1 MNRSSD
7 KTWLTRQVAIA
18 LMAGAVS
25 IVPQVTY
32 GMPQGLEGA
41 SGAVNEVTKTM
52 TVTGTETNNVVGWQ
66 DFSIQQDETVH
77 FVGAGKNY
85 LNLVKG
91 QGSSFIDGTLKSDG
105 GNVYLVNPNGVI
117 FGAGAKVNVG
127 AGTFAAS
134 TQAIDTIDQAA
145 FGANGTCV
153 LSAAGTTMDV
163 VNLIDPTKGY
173 IKANRVEMAG
183 RNIRFMNTDSIQTTG
198 ATVNLHSNTDAA
210 VVNAGNGY
218 VHVGYDAAVGDSYTA
233 PVDNTK
239 SPITLN
245 WQVNGA
251 KATEA
256 NAYMLVKNAAQL
268 QHMKDNTDGNYMLG
282 GNVTLTGTFTP
293 IPTFSG
299 NFDGNFFTIYDL
311 NVNATSGDAGLFAKV
326 DGGTGVSR
334 IENVLFG
341 KKVSGTNISASTY
354 DYAGVVAGVA
364 NNALFQNIGIKEG
377 GQVAEDAS
385 DEWMSGGIVGSA
397 DDVIIRS
404 SYNEHTCRGGGIVGT
419 VTSKTKIYDVY
430 NTGKVQYGI
439 IGSDRQG
446 AIIERVYST
455 QADKNKMWAD
465 WAGYA
470 TKSSAWDKIAGN
482 LTNGYFYFSDTPVT
496 NAEIGLGSPYKRY
509 DTFIHG
515 TKLQNM
521 PNESLTPWGVA
532 HISADGGARTTWRI
546 HSDVSGQPNL
556 PTLTA
561 FYRGIV
567 AVKYHY
573 TMGESANPTAQ
584 SGNNWEQGYNP
595 KAVYNKQDIKLD
607 QIQYS
612 YEDTASPI
620 KTIDDKPVVGGA
632 MDTGKHD
639 VNYSGDHL
647 SPYTLFRS
655 DEYDVAGGNF
665 TIEQREVIGTA
676 DGEMEVAKEYDGTAK
691 VNYAGKLTI
700 PATGDSGV
708 IAGDEV
714 NITGSI
720 TGTYYKS
727 KELYEAAGGDSVKQ
741 KAAESADAGTNKYAV
756 VNFNS
761 VTLSNKNYKLNVSSG
776 PQTSTKGKITPKK
789 ITITNPMTGPTKVY
803 DGTTNLPT
811 GWDSTLRYEESAVI
825 ADDAGKVTLSH
836 SGSAPSYASANAGT
850 QDFTY
855 SGIRLA
861 GDKAYNYQLVD
872 SKGNVVYYQ
881 GSSASPPTLT
891 DFTQKTDG
899 KYTIQGTIT
908 PRAID
913 PKKFQDLLA
922 DGALKD
928 ANKVYD
934 GSAAYT
940 ANDGMTGKVMA
951 NVDGVD
957 KGVIAADQGRLRFTV
972 NHAKFNRADAT
983 ANAGATEVTYNVNI
997 SADEEAL
1004 LKNYTLNG
1012 STLDTYTAATEVGGR
1027 GTIAQRTLAIG
1038 MKKATGVDKE
1048 YDGDATVKGTAANG
1062 YLTFG
1067 GANGYVGYA
1076 DGSQSIV
1083 GGDDATFKVEAAY
1096 QATNGENAADVNRG
1110 ANRAVLDKDVK
1121 YTVKLEG
1128 TKAGNYIVQAGGAGT
1143 GQQATLSAKGK
1154 ITPVALTLTAG
1165 NTIQKTYDG
1174 TTDAYKDGAWVGTV
1188 TQSDP
1193 GWTLKKKSDGSIVSG
1208 LTVSWS
1214 QADYNNENVKHANQV
1229 TFSGVHVDS
1238 VNYDV
1243 VGADGNAASL
1253 ASVAVTGKINP
1264 KAIALDDVKEH
1275 LAEKGYRKEYD
1286 GKKAI
1291 DASVVNDENVVSFT
1305 LSGLVEKDK
1314 GKVKVKATGADFDNK
1329 NAGTGKT
1336 ITYHLIASVAD
1347 GVDPDFAENYTFGGT
1362 PLGTVFDKVL
1372 AGKGTI
1378 DKRTLK
1384 ATVNGTERK
1393 VYDGTE
1399 VVNARQA
1406 TFGWAADGNR
1416 IVKSEGAATLDD
1428 VVIDASAVVGTYD
1441 GKNAGT
1447 NHTVNYTGLKLT
1459 GGEAGNYQ
1467 LEQTAFTGAVGSV
1480 IDRRGIKVAFKT
1492 GTNPDTT
1499 KPYDSGIDKVYD
1511 GDKKLKGSWS
1521 DLAHNLE
1528 LQQDSAN
1535 PGTTGII
1542 GGDSVAFSASRA
1554 AYQDENVAWDD
1565 IANSPKEMDVY
1576 YSGFSTKN
1584 QNYYI
1589 INENDTLTG
1598 KGTIKPKQIGA
1609 DDVKAQGTIR
1619 KVYDTTKAFAPSGSI
1634 PGTVN
1639 GKIMVNGEET
1649 TDTNRLVGFDAA
1661 QAELYKNLKVKVKK
1675 ITYQDANVVNNNG
1688 MGKVDV
1694 EVEVTGTGGAATSH
1708 NYAFTGGGT
1717 VTKTFNIGTITPAN
1731 VTVSFAKV
1739 TKEYDG
1745 NTNVPPSLVAPTVTG
1760 QLGSDSVSVAGGYRA
1775 AFESEKVKG
1784 KQGDGQNHVNYSG
1797 LALTNANYQLVD
1809 AEGTVITATTGAGE
1823 IKPRKLT
1830 DADVN
1835 TAFQI
1840 ANATKVYDGTAK
1852 VKYGD
1857 SDSLTDEN
1865 GVRKYVTN
1873 QGAFQKDDGKGLG
1886 NQEIHIGYTIT
1897 SAAYQDNASRP
1908 ASYVGS
1914 GDKTVKYAFKL
1925 DTENFDLSALT
1936 GVAAD
1941 GTFSKTTTTN
1951 TIKKKT
1957 VMASLNQGNFDK
1969 TYNGNDRVSQ
1979 DVTHQIRLEGLTG
1992 NDGVGLDTDKI
2003 NAHYQSKNVAVD
2015 TSGKAKAQDI
2025 YYTAALKG
2033 EAAVNYDLQGGDAN
2047 LDGTRKLTG
2056 QGTIKKAA
2064 LTATIGYAEKTY
2076 DGTNQVTSVP
2086 GVALTG
2092 FVGGESFQYS
2102 TAPGITGT
2110 YDDADVNRAKSGD
2123 PVGYKGVTYKGLNQ
2137 ALREEKIQNKVGTD
2151 VHGSNYEVTTVRAV
2165 NGESGG
2171 VNTLADTVYFSE
2183 AAKNGKIK
2191 PLAITNAAVTWDAA
2205 PIVKTYDGS
2214 TQVIEAEKYLK
2225 LKAVDG
2231 SNNTIMVGG
2240 NAISI
2245 AYELESAAYDN
2256 KNAGVN
2262 KAVTYKVKS
2271 LNAELNKNYDL
2282 AEGLVA
2288 TINGKLETAGK
2299 TGTINRKLLQVTAQG
2314 NGIIKTYDGTNTV
2327 PGGVTVEAA
2336 PVIQG
2341 DNAHVTIT
2349 NLHYTSTDANA
2360 DPDGNVLFG
2369 KTKVGYVAGNAVLSG
2384 ADQNNYTLSAAAED
2398 PSQPNV
2404 TTKTFNIAGEIRQR
2418 VVYVDFKAGK
2428 GTATTNH
2435 KVYDG
2440 NAGLGHDAGDDVE
2453 LQSGGANTGVVG
2465 TDDVHL
2471 DTTVVKGQYAN
2482 KNVARKA
2489 DGTVTTKE
2497 VYYDNFQLTG
2507 SKAGNYAVQAAPGK
2521 QKGNDKTTLVGQGI
2535 IRPKTLHVTLKH
2547 DTGIDKVYDGTAA
2560 VTGGAHLKS
2569 NLNIQ
2574 TGDLVGSDTIDSI
2587 GLDVSAVYR
2596 ENPVDASGDEV
2607 KDAGKN
2613 GGADNAL
2620 GVDYILK
2627 WTGGKPGN
2635 YELAQFSLKGKG
2647 KITRRTLTYAGGA
2660 VPTTTKVYDGT
2671 DAVKE
2676 KDAAKAFA
2684 NAFNDAVYKADY
2696 AANPNIAVTTARY
2709 TDGVNASVDNQT
2721 AASAPHTVDYTITL
2735 QETNAY
2741 GTSNFALAGAT
2752 DAKKLQET
2760 KTGTG
2765 TITRR
2770 TLHMDV
2776 PAVVEANGTAAEPVP
2791 TLRPAAGDTGIVA
2804 PDAPPTVA
2812 IVWSGGKTW
2821 AAIRNTPGV
2830 YAYQWVASDG
2840 SKAGLYGL
2848 NYMFAPGTMTVKA
2861 PPVVPNP
2868 PPVSPNPPPVVPNI
2882 PPILPDGK
2890 HILPDGGQVLPDG
2903 RQVLPDG
2910 TLYRVE
2916 EGLLGDIGF
2925 KPDHLSYQ
2933 RSSRDWDASHFYRMS
2948 GIELRHEKSG
2958 INLSRVPLY
2967 GEGSRIGVPVAAQ
2980 ERHTDV
2986 SRGLSDLS
2994 AYGETE
3000 PSFSAPTE
3008 VVREAAAAIEV
3019 RGAGVNHRGGAAA
3032 DEAAP
3037 MGLLAS
3043 LVGSPVVSD
3052 VPAALGIRIHAQ
3064 EEDVDE
3070 ETLMAAEPDR
3080 DLRIGIETMGGAVNM
3095 MAMR

>member
-1 MNRSSD
+1 MDHSSD
-7 KTWLTRQVAIA
+7 RMWLARQVAIA

-25 IVPQVTY
+25 IVPQVAY
-32 GMPQGLEGA
+32 GMPQGGEAIVGGA
-41 SGAVNEVTKTM
+41 AGISGPSGATTM
-52 TVTGTETNNVVGWQ
+52 NITSGTTNNIIGWE
-66 DFSIQQDETVH
+66 DFSIQSGETVNFDH
-77 FVGAGKNY
+77 NNY

-117 FGAGAKVNVG
+117 FGAGAKVDVG

-134 TQAIDTIDQAA
+134 TQAIDTINQEA
-145 FGANGTCV
+145 FRTGGTCA

-173 IKANRVEMAG
+173 IKANHVEMAG
-183 RNIRFMNTDSIQTTG
+183 RNIRFMNTDSIQTAG
-198 ATVNLHSNTDAA
+198 ATVNPVNLTSNTDAA
-210 VVNAGNGY
+210 VVNDGNGY
-218 VHVGYDAAVGDSYTA
+218 VHIGYDAADGDSYAT
-233 PVDNTK
+233 PNDGK

-251 KATEA
+251 PATKA
-256 NAYMLVKNAAQL
+256 NAYMLIHNAAQL
-268 QHMKDNTDGNYMLG
+268 QNMGEQTDGNYMLG
-282 GNVTLTGTFTP
+282 GDITLTGTFNP
-293 IPTFSG
+293 ISTFSG
-299 NFDGNFFTIYDL
+299 NFDGNFFTIRDL
-311 NVNATSGDAGLFAKV
+311 KIDVSGSDKDAGLFAKV
-326 DGGTGVSR
+326 DGGTHMSR
-334 IENVLFG
+334 IENILFAG
-341 KKVSGTNISASTY
+341 GAGIKSEDG
-354 DYAGVVAGVA
+354 YAGTVAGSA
-364 NNALFQNIGIKEG
+364 NHALFQNIGVKAG
-377 GQVAEDAS
+377 KAGKKVQGYDTAYA
-385 DEWMSGGIVGSA
+385 GGIVGQVDA
-397 DDVIIRS
+397 VTIRS
-404 SYNEHTCRGGGIVGT
+404 SYNECEVDGGGIVGAGSDT
-419 VTSKTKIYDVY
+419 VGHTKIQDVY
-430 NTGKVQYGI
+430 NKGKVQFGI
-439 IGSDRQG
+439 I
-446 AIIERVYST
+446 AKNPEEATIERVYST
-455 QADKNKMWAD
+455 QTDSNLLWPG
-465 WAGYA
+465 WSYA
-470 TKSSAWDKIAGN
+470 TTVGSTTPHA
-482 LTNGYFYFSDTPVT
+482 TNRNGKFYFSGTTEMSVGGGKAHLALNNDCQRYETFFNETVYHGSDTV
-496 NAEIGLGSPYKRY
+496 K
-509 DTFIHG
+509 
-515 TKLQNM
+515 
-521 PNESLTPWGVA
+521 PWGAA

-573 TMGESANPTAQ
+573 AMGESANPTAQ

-612 YEDTASPI
+612 YEDAASPI
-620 KTIDDKPVVGGA
+620 KTIDDALVVNGA

-676 DGEMEVAKEYDGTAK
+676 DGEMEVAKEYDGTAN

-700 PATGDSGV
+700 PATGDAGV

-727 KELYEAAGGDSVKQ
+727 KELYEAARPDPTKL
-741 KAAESADAGTNKYAV
+741 KEAESADAGTNKYAV

-761 VTLSNKNYKLNVSSG
+761 VALSNKNYKLNVSSG

-836 SGSAPSYASANAGT
+836 GGAAPSYASANAGT

-881 GSSASPPTLT
+881 GSSASPTT
-891 DFTQKTDG
+891 MMDFTQQTDG

-908 PRAID
+908 PRVID

-922 DGALKD
+922 DGTLKD

-997 SADEEAL
+997 SADDPAL

-1012 STLDTYTAATEVGGR
+1012 STLDTYTAATEVGGK
-1027 GTIAQRTLAIG
+1027 GTITQRTLAIG

-1083 GGDDATFKVEAAY
+1083 GGDDATFTVEAAY
-1096 QATNGENAADVNRG
+1096 HATNGENAADVNRG

-1193 GWTLKKKSDGSIVSG
+1193 GWTLKKKSDGSSVSG
-1208 LTVSWS
+1208 LAVSWS
-1214 QADYNNENVKHANQV
+1214 RADYNNENVKHANQV

-1253 ASVAVTGKINP
+1253 ASVAVKGKINP

-1291 DASVVNDENVVSFT
+1291 DASVVNDENLVSFT
-1305 LSGLVEKDK
+1305 LDGLVEKDK
-1314 GKVKVKATGADFDNK
+1314 GKVKVKATGADFDDK

-1336 ITYHLIASVAD
+1336 ITYHLVASVAD
-1347 GVDPDFAENYTFGGT
+1347 GVDPDFADNYTFGGT
-1362 PLGTVFDKVL
+1362 PLGTAFDKVL
-1372 AGKGTI
+1372 TGKGTV

-1393 VYDGTE
+1393 VYDGTQS
-1399 VVNARQA
+1399 VNARQA
-1406 TFGWAADGNR
+1406 TFDWTADGNR
-1416 IVKSEGAATLDD
+1416 VVQSEGAAALDD
-1428 VVIDASAVVGTYD
+1428 VAIDDSAVVGAYD
-1441 GKNAGT
+1441 GKDAGT
-1447 NHTVNYTGLKLT
+1447 RHTVNYTGLKLK
-1459 GGEAGNYQ
+1459 GAEAGNYQ
-1467 LEQTAFTGAVGSV
+1467 LEKTAFTGTAGSV
-1480 IDRRGIKVAFKT
+1480 IDKRGVKVAFKA
-1492 GTNPDTT
+1492 GLDH
-1499 KPYDSGIDKVYD
+1499 GIDKVYD
-1511 GDKKLKGSWS
+1511 GDKKLKGSWGN
-1521 DLAHNLE
+1521 LTHNLE
-1528 LQQDSAN
+1528 LQPDTAN
-1535 PGTTGII
+1535 PGTTGIV
-1542 GGDSVAFSASRA
+1542 GGETVDFRASSA

-1565 IANSPKEMDVY
+1565 VANSPKEMEVY
-1576 YSGFSTKN
+1576 YSGFSTTN

-1598 KGTIKPKQIGA
+1598 KGTITPKQIGA

-1619 KVYDTTKAFAPSGSI
+1619 KVYDATKDFAPSGSI
-1634 PGTVN
+1634 SGTVN
-1639 GKIMVNGEET
+1639 GKVVVNGEET
-1649 TDTNRLVGFDAA
+1649 TDTNRLVGFDPA

-1675 ITYQDANVVNNNG
+1675 ITYQDANVVNNHG
-1688 MGKVDV
+1688 TGKVDV
-1694 EVEVTGTGGAATSH
+1694 EVEVTGTSGAATSH

-1717 VTKTFNIGTITPAN
+1717 VTKTFDIGTITPAN

-1745 NTNVPPSLVAPTVTG
+1745 NTNVPQSLVAPTVTG
-1760 QLGSDSVSVAGGYRA
+1760 GLGADSVGLVAGYQA

-1784 KQGDGQNHVNYSG
+1784 AHGDGQNHVNYSG
-1797 LALTNANYQLVD
+1797 LALTNANYQLVN

-1823 IKPRKLT
+1823 IKKRRLT
-1830 DADVN
+1830 DTDIN

-1840 ANATKVYDGTAK
+1840 ADATKVYDGTAK

-1857 SDSLTDEN
+1857 SDSLTAEN
-1865 GVRKYVTN
+1865 GVRKYVTKN
-1873 QGAFQKDDGKGLG
+1873 GAFQKDDGQGLG
-1886 NQEIHIGYTIT
+1886 NQEIQIGYTIT
-1897 SAAYQDNASRP
+1897 SAEYQADASRP
-1908 ASYVGS
+1908 ASYVGA

-1925 DTENFDLSALT
+1925 DTENFDLSTLT

-1941 GTFSKTTTTN
+1941 GTFTKTTTTN
-1951 TIKKKT
+1951 TITKKT
-1957 VMASLNQGNFDK
+1957 VTASLNPGKFDK
-1969 TYNGNDRVSQ
+1969 TYNGNDRVAQ
-1979 DVTHQIRLEGLTG
+1979 DVTHQVKVEGLTG
-1992 NDGVGLDTDKI
+1992 NDGVELDTSKI

-2025 YYTAALKG
+2025 YYTAALTG
-2033 EAAVNYDLQGGDAN
+2033 AAAVNYDLQGGDDN

-2056 QGTIKKAA
+2056 QGTIHKAP

-2086 GVALTG
+2086 GVTLTG
-2092 FVGGESFQYS
+2092 FVDGESFAYN

-2123 PVGYKGVTYKGLNQ
+2123 PVGYKGVTYKGFNQ
-2137 ALREEKIQNKVGTD
+2137 ALYEEKIQSKVGTD
-2151 VHGSNYEVTTVRAV
+2151 VHGSNYEVTTVKAV
-2165 NGESGG
+2165 NGKQGM
-2171 VNTLADTVYFSE
+2171 VNTIADTMYFAE
-2183 AAKNGKIK
+2183 AAENGKIK
-2191 PLAITNAAVTWDAA
+2191 PLSITNAAVTWDAA
-2205 PIVKTYDGS
+2205 PIVKTYDGNN
-2214 TQVIEAEKYLK
+2214 QVSEAEKYLK
-2225 LKAVDG
+2225 LKATDG
-2231 SNNTIMVGG
+2231 SNHAILVGG
-2240 NAISI
+2240 SEISI
-2245 AYELESAAYDN
+2245 AYALESAVYDD
-2256 KNAGVN
+2256 KNAGAN
-2262 KAVTYKVKS
+2262 KAVTYQVRY
-2271 LNAELNKNYDL
+2271 LNPDLNKNYDL
-2282 AEGLVA
+2282 DPNLL
-2288 TINGKLETAGK
+2288 TNINTKLAAANK
-2299 TGTINRKLLQVTAQG
+2299 KGTINRKLLQITPKG
-2314 NGIIKTYDGTNTV
+2314 DGIVKTYDGTNAV
-2327 PGGVTVEAA
+2327 PGGVTVKAA
-2336 PVIQG
+2336 GMIAGEDVG
-2341 DNAHVTIT
+2341 VTI
-2349 NLHYTSTDANA
+2349 NSLRYTSTDANT
-2360 DPDGNVLFG
+2360 DPDGKVLFG
-2369 KTKVGYVAGNAVLSG
+2369 KTKDGYITGNAALSG

-2398 PSQPNV
+2398 PTQPNA

-2418 VVYVDFKAGK
+2418 VVYVDFQAGK
-2428 GTATTNH
+2428 GTKATND
-2435 KVYDG
+2435 KIYDG
-2440 NAGLGHDAGDDVE
+2440 NTGLGHAALGDVKIQDYDGAAKTGVIAGDVGDVQ
-2453 LQSGGANTGVVG
+2453 LTGAT
-2465 TDDVHL
+2465 
-2471 DTTVVKGQYAN
+2471 GQYAD
-2482 KNVARKA
+2482 KNVRRTS
-2489 DGTVTTKE
+2489 DGTVTTQE
-2497 VYYDNFQLTG
+2497 VYYDNFHLTG
-2507 SKAGNYAVQAAPGK
+2507 SKANNYAVQAAPGK
-2521 QKGNDKTTLVGQGI
+2521 QKDGDNKTLVGQGI
-2535 IRPKTLHVTLKH
+2535 IRPKTIHVALKH
-2547 DTGIDKVYDGTAA
+2547 DTGIDKAYDGTTA
-2560 VTGGAHLKS
+2560 VTDPTHLKS
-2569 NLNIQ
+2569 NLQIQ
-2574 TGDLVGSDTIDSI
+2574 AGDLVGGDTVESI

-2596 ENPVDASGDEV
+2596 ENPNGTGDEV
-2607 KDAGKN
+2607 KDAGKD
-2613 GGADNAL
+2613 GGANDAL
-2620 GVDYILK
+2620 GVDYVLK
-2627 WTGGKPGN
+2627 WTGAEGN
-2635 YELAQFSLKGKG
+2635 YELASFSLKGKG

-2660 VPTTTKVYDGT
+2660 LPTTTKVYDGT
-2671 DAVKE
+2671 DTVKE
-2676 KDAAKAFA
+2676 EDAAKAFA
-2684 NAFNDAVYKADY
+2684 DAFNDAVYRKDY
-2696 AANPNIAVTTARY
+2696 AENPNIAVTTARY
-2709 TDGVNASVDNQT
+2709 TDGVNASVDDHT
-2721 AASAPHTVDYTITL
+2721 AAPTPHAVDYTITL

-2741 GTSNFALAGAT
+2741 GTSNFELAGAA

-2776 PAVVEANGTAAEPVP
+2776 PSAMEANGTAAEPVP
-2791 TLRPAAGDTGIVA
+2791 TLKPPAGDAGIVA
-2804 PDAPPTVA
+2804 PDAEPTVSIA
-2812 IVWSGGKTW
+2812 WGGGKTW
-2821 AAIRNTPGV
+2821 AEIRNTPGV
-2830 YAYQWVASDG
+2830 YSYQWVANDG
-2840 SKAGLYGL
+2840 SKAGLYGQ
-2848 NYMFAPGTMTVKA
+2848 NYAFAPGTMTVKA
-2861 PPVVPNP
+2861 ATVVPT
-2868 PPVSPNPPPVVPNI
+2868 PPPVVPD
-2882 PPILPDGK
+2882 PPPVLPDLPPVLPDGTHVLPDGSKVLPDGK
-2890 HILPDGGQVLPDG
+2890 
-2903 RQVLPDG
+2903 QVLPDG
-2910 TLYRVE
+2910 TSYRVE
-2916 EGLLGDIGF
+2916 EGLLGDVEF
-2925 KPDHLSYQ
+2925 TPDHLSYQ
-2933 RSSRDWDASHFYRMS
+2933 RSARDWDANHFYRMS
-2948 GIELRHEKSG
+2948 GIELRHEKNG
-2958 INLSRVPLY
+2958 VNLSRVPRY
-2967 GEGSRIGVPVAAQ
+2967 GAESRIGIPASAQ
-2980 ERHTDV
+2980 EMRTDV
-2986 SRGLSDLS
+2986 SWGLSDLS
-2994 AYGETE
+2994 EYQETE
-3000 PSFSAPTE
+3000 PSFADPTE
-3008 VVREAAAAIEV
+3008 VVREATAAIEV
-3019 RGAGVNHRGGAAA
+3019 RGAGVNRTGSAS

-3043 LVGSPVVSD
+3043 LVGSSVVSD
-3052 VPAALGIRIHAQ
+3052 VPAALGIRINAQ
-3064 EEDVDE
+3064 DEEVDE
-3070 ETLMAAEPDR
+3070 ETLMVAEPDR